1 MPKRVTT
8 HDGDVLDALLWQH
21 YGRSD
26 VIPAVLAANPQ
37 LAQLHPV
44 LEAGL
49 VVELPDLPLP
59 VEAPVIRLWS

>member
-8 HDGDVLDALLWQH
+8 HDGDVLDELVWRH
-21 YGRSD
+21 YGRSE

-44 LEAGL
+44 LEAGRRQL
-49 VVELPDLPLP
+49 GALAA
-59 VEAPVIRLWS
+59 EAVPGEQG